1 MTVESM
7 REPFK
12 AMREWAE
19 TYGVIY
25 RAGALNTRNPWALVC
40 TSARESE
47 GHEFLVRQCFD
58 FWIVTW
64 DLGGEPVGEA
74 RVTEID
80 EILDLFDT
88 FTLDLETDVP
98 G

>member
-1 MTVESM
+1 M

-12 AMREWAE
+12 TMKEWAE
-19 TYGVIY
+19 TYGVIF

-47 GHEFLVRQCFD
+47 GHEFRVWQYFD

-64 DLGGEPVGEA
+64 EHDGEPVGKV
-74 RVTEID
+74 RVTEVD